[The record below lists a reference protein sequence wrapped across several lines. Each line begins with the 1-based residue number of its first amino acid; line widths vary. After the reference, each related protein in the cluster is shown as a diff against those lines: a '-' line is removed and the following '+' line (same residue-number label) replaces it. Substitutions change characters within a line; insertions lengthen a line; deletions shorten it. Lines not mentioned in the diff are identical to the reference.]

1 MSLKT
6 KKTEAEKTEATKWKI
21 AALISLVMMASCL
34 LWFAS
39 ITPEDEIK
47 YAIQIRLVPLDD
59 ESLPS
64 VIEMR
69 DENGSLLERM
79 TVVRGPEEAF
89 AHSTSE
95 LGYTLVSLEGCTVDT
110 GDHLITM
117 HVTDFELTVGTL
129 EFGDAMSASYEYDDY
144 IVSVILWEDE

>member
-1 MSLKT
+1 MSLKKTST
-6 KKTEAEKTEATKWKI
+6 KQKDKHRLI
-21 AALISLVMMASCL
+21 AALILGTIIVAGVVCIMMP
-34 LWFAS
+34 
-39 ITPEDEIK
+39 TMPEEEIE

-95 LGYTLVSLEGCTVDT
+95 LGYTLASLEGCTVDT